1 MFDLFFFLLLGFDFL
16 FEIGLTW
23 RLSQENFECLKKAT
37 GLKFEACDAHLA
49 CDDVCE
55 LCHQILS
62 YFTVELV
69 RASCIGECIS

>member
-23 RLSQENFECLKKAT
+23 RLSQENFKCLKKAT

-55 LCHQILS
+55 LCH
-62 YFTVELV
+62 
-69 RASCIGECIS
+69 